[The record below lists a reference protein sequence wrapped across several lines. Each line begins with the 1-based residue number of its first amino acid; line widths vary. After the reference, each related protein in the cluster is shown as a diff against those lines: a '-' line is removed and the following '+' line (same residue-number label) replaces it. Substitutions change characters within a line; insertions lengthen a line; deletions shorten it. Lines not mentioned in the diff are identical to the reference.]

1 MLRWLWAT
9 LWPPNPR
16 PPSTSGFEIIDESRQ
31 VDEECLAHYNPSRFY
46 PVYVGDTFE
55 SRYQVLTKLG
65 YGSCSTVWL
74 CRDIT
79 FVISF
84 PLTHISPLTQLSSKH
99 KYVALKVCISKYP
112 SIEREHAAY
121 IHLREALRTHLGSL
135 ESALVRSSLADFE
148 LPGVEG
154 LHQCFVFDPLTID
167 LVATRAAVPFDEV
180 LFKNTAFYVFCALDF
195 LHNKAQMVHC
205 GVSLFMT
212 HDPP

>member
-9 LWPPNPR
+9 LWPNLR
-16 PPSTSGFEIIDESRQ
+16 PPSISGFEIIDESRQ
-31 VDEECLAHYNPSRFY
+31 VDEECLAHYSRFY
-46 PVYVGDTFE
+46 PVYIGDTFE

-84 PLTHISPLTQLSSKH
+84 PLTHISALTQLSSKH
-99 KYVALKVCISKYP
+99 KYIALKVCISKYP
-112 SIEREHAAY
+112 SIEREHATY
-121 IHLREALRTHLGSL
+121 IHLREALGTRSGSL
-135 ESALVRSSLADFE
+135 GGALVRSSLADFE

-180 LFKNTAFYVFCALDF
+180 LFKTTAFYVFVPLIFCITRRRWF
-195 LHNKAQMVHC
+195 IVVC
-205 GVSLFMT
+205 LFS
-212 HDPP
+212 